1 MQIGYNSGAV
11 GGRETRL
18 QDLVDEARTAEARGF
33 AFYGLANIF
42 SYDAIGVLT
51 VIGRETERIQTLTA
65 VVPTPLRHPHAIAQ
79 QAVTCQAASGG
90 RFSLGIGLSHQIVIE
105 NMMGLSYAKPAAQ
118 MREYLEVL
126 APLLRGEPA
135 SFQGD
140 HYRVNASLAVAEGT
154 PCPVLV
160 AALGPRM
167 LELTGRLASGTIT
180 WMTGVKTLGSFT
192 VPTLRA
198 AAEKAGNPPPR
209 IVASLPVAL
218 VRDPDAARELAGKM
232 FQMYGTLP
240 SYRAMLDRE
249 GAGTPGDVAIVGD
262 EASLRA
268 QLRSLADAGVT
279 EFSAA
284 CYPAEEGAVERT
296 TDFLVSELGAYA

>member
-1 MQIGYNSGAV
+1 MQIGFNSAAV
-11 GGRETRL
+11 ALRKTCL
-18 QDLVDEARTAEARGF
+18 QDLVDEARTAEQRGF
-33 AFYGLANIF
+33 AFYSLANTF

-51 VIGRETERIQTLTA
+51 LIGRETERIQTLSA

-79 QAVTCQAASGG
+79 QAVTCQEASGG
-90 RFSLGIGLSHQIVIE
+90 RFSLGIGLSHQVVIE
-105 NMMGLSYAKPAAQ
+105 DLMGLSYARPAAQ

-135 SFQGD
+135 SFHGE
-140 HYRVNASLAVAEGT
+140 HYRVNAPIGVADGT

-167 LELTGRLASGTIT
+167 LEVAGRLASGTIT
-180 WMTGVKTLGSFT
+180 WMAGLKTLGGFT
-192 VPTLRA
+192 VPTLCA
-198 AAEKAGNPPPR
+198 AAEKAGNPAPR
-209 IVASLPVAL
+209 IVASLPLSLA
-218 VRDPDAARELAGKM
+218 RDTHAAKELAGKM
-232 FQMYGTLP
+232 FKMYGTLP

-249 GAGTPGDVAIVGD
+249 GAGTPGDVAMVGD

-284 CYPAEEGAVERT
+284 CYPAEPGAVERT
-296 TDFLVSELGAYA
+296 TDFLVS